1 MRDLP
6 KICESIHLPVQS
18 GSDRILAAMNR
29 KYTIL
34 EYLDKVEQLR
44 KAIPGIVL
52 TTDII
57 VGFPGEEEADHTKTE
72 ELLRQVQYDGIF
84 AFKYSRRP
92 NTRALALDGH
102 LPERIKDDRLA
113 RVFSLQR
120 GITLRKNQDHIGS
133 VQEVLADGSSKKG
146 TTVSGRTRGNKIVNF
161 SAPAH
166 IIGNLVKVRIT
177 SAGPNSLTG
186 ELCG

>member
-6 KICESIHLPVQS
+6 KICEALHLPVQS
-18 GSDRILAAMNR
+18 GSDRILSAMNR
-29 KYTIL
+29 KYARQ
-34 EYLDKVEQLR
+34 EYLDKIEKLR
-44 KAIPGIVL
+44 KAVPEIVL

-57 VGFPGEEEADHTKTE
+57 VGFPGEDEADYARTE
-72 ELLRQVQYDGIF
+72 ELLREVRYDGIF
-84 AFKYSRRP
+84 AFKYSQRP

-120 GITLRKNQDHIGS
+120 EITLRKNQDHVGS

-146 TTVSGRTRGNKIVNF
+146 DSLSGRTRGNKTVNF
-161 SAPAH
+161 TGAAH
-166 IIGNLVKVRIT
+166 VIGRLVSVRIT

-186 ELCG
+186 ELCE